1 MGYNISIKSYEG
13 PMDLLLDLIKKNE
26 VDIYDIPIHLIT
38 EQFLDYLNLSKTLN
52 MEITSDFILM
62 AATLIEIKSK
72 MLLPKNLLEDDEED
86 ESEDPRK
93 ELVQK
98 ILEYEKFREVSN
110 ILKNSH
116 EFENKSIYKLQEDFS
131 TIDDVDFIKN
141 LTIDKLAIAFSNI
154 IKKIDIEDK
163 SYTIRS
169 ELFTNKM
176 AISIIREKLK
186 SNKSLSFSEIIKNQ
200 CLENIIT
207 YFLAILEMAKNG
219 QVTLTQNIDL
229 SDILILRR
237 QNEFKSYNWRNFICL
252 GR

>member
-1 MGYNISIKSYEG
+1 MGYNISLKSYEG

-38 EQFLDYLNLSKTLN
+38 EQFLEYLNLSKTLN
-52 MEITSDFILM
+52 MDITSDFILM

-72 MLLPKNLLEDDEED
+72 MLLPKHQDED
-86 ESEDPRK
+86 ESEEETEDPRQ

-110 ILKNSH
+110 ILKTSH

-131 TIDDVDFIKN
+131 SIDDVDFIKN
-141 LTIDKLAIAFSNI
+141 LTTDKLAIAFSNI
-154 IKKIDIEDK
+154 IKNMKAEEK
-163 SYTIRS
+163 NYTIRT

-176 AISIIREKLK
+176 AMNIIKEKLK
-186 SNKSLSFSEIIKNQ
+186 TSKQLSFVEVVKDQS
-200 CLENIIT
+200 LENIIT
-207 YFLAILEMAKNG
+207 YFLAILELAKNG
-219 QVTLTQNIDL
+219 KITLDQNKDL

-237 QNEFKSYNWRNFICL
+237 
-252 GR
+252 

>member
-86 ESEDPRK
+86 ETEDPRK

-98 ILEYEKFREVSN
+98 ILEYEKFRELST

-154 IKKIDIEDK
+154 IKKMDIEDR

-176 AISIIREKLK
+176 AIGIIREKLK
-186 SNKSLSFSEIIKNQ
+186 SNKSLSFSEIVKNQ

-237 QNEFKSYNWRNFICL
+237 QNEFKSYN
-252 GR
+252 

>member
-86 ESEDPRK
+86 ETEDPRK

-154 IKKIDIEDK
+154 IKKMDIEDK

-176 AISIIREKLK
+176 AIGIIREKLK

-237 QNEFKSYNWRNFICL
+237 QNEFKSYN
-252 GR
+252 

>member
-86 ESEDPRK
+86 ETEDPRK

-154 IKKIDIEDK
+154 IKKMDIEDK

-200 CLENIIT
+200 GLENIIT

-219 QVTLTQNIDL
+219 QVTLTQNVDL

-237 QNEFKSYNWRNFICL
+237 QNEFKSYN
-252 GR
+252 

>member
-72 MLLPKNLLEDDEED
+72 MLLPKKLLEDDEED

-154 IKKIDIEDK
+154 IKKMDIEDK

-186 SNKSLSFSEIIKNQ
+186 SNESLSFSEIIKNQ
-200 CLENIIT
+200 GLENIIT

-219 QVTLTQNIDL
+219 QVTLTQNFDL

-237 QNEFKSYNWRNFICL
+237 QNELKSYNWRNSIRL

>member
-86 ESEDPRK
+86 ETEDPRK

-98 ILEYEKFREVSN
+98 ILEYEKFREVST

-154 IKKIDIEDK
+154 IKKMDIEDR

-176 AISIIREKLK
+176 AIGIIREKLK

-237 QNEFKSYNWRNFICL
+237 QNEFKSYN
-252 GR
+252 

>member
-1 MGYNISIKSYEG
+1 MGYNISLKSYEG

-38 EQFLDYLNLSKTLN
+38 EQFLEYLNLSKTLN
-52 MEITSDFILM
+52 MDITSDFILM

-72 MLLPKNLLEDDEED
+72 MLLPKHQDED
-86 ESEDPRK
+86 ESEEETEDPRQ

-110 ILKNSH
+110 ILKTSH

-131 TIDDVDFIKN
+131 SIDDVDFIKN
-141 LTIDKLAIAFSNI
+141 LTTDKLAIAFSNI
-154 IKKIDIEDK
+154 IKNMKAEEK
-163 SYTIRS
+163 NYTIRT

-176 AISIIREKLK
+176 AMNIIKEKLK
-186 SNKSLSFSEIIKNQ
+186 SSKQLSFVEVVKDQS
-200 CLENIIT
+200 LENIIT
-207 YFLAILEMAKNG
+207 YFLAILELAKNG
-219 QVTLTQNIDL
+219 KVTLDQNKDL

-237 QNEFKSYNWRNFICL
+237 
-252 GR
+252 

>member
-86 ESEDPRK
+86 ETEDPRK

-98 ILEYEKFREVSN
+98 ILEYEKFREVST

-141 LTIDKLAIAFSNI
+141 LTVDKLAIAFSNI
-154 IKKIDIEDK
+154 IKKMDIEDR

-176 AISIIREKLK
+176 AIGIIREKLK

-237 QNEFKSYNWRNFICL
+237 QNEFKSYNWRNFIRL

>member
-154 IKKIDIEDK
+154 IKKMDIEDK

-176 AISIIREKLK
+176 AIGSIREKLK

-219 QVTLTQNIDL
+219 QVTLTQNVDL

-237 QNEFKSYNWRNFICL
+237 QNEFKSYN
-252 GR
+252 

>member
-72 MLLPKNLLEDDEED
+72 MLLPKKLLEDDEED

-154 IKKIDIEDK
+154 IKKMDIEDR

-176 AISIIREKLK
+176 AIGIIREKLK

-200 CLENIIT
+200 CLENTIT

-237 QNEFKSYNWRNFICL
+237 QNEFKSYN
-252 GR
+252 

>member
-72 MLLPKNLLEDDEED
+72 MLLPKNLLEDNEED

-154 IKKIDIEDK
+154 IKKMDIEDK

-176 AISIIREKLK
+176 AIGIIREKLK

-237 QNEFKSYNWRNFICL
+237 QNEFKSYN
-252 GR
+252 

>member
-237 QNEFKSYNWRNFICL
+237 QNEFKSYN
-252 GR
+252 

>member
-72 MLLPKNLLEDDEED
+72 MLLPKSLLEDDEED
-86 ESEDPRK
+86 ETEDPRK

-98 ILEYEKFREVSN
+98 ILEYEKFREVST

-154 IKKIDIEDK
+154 IKKMDIEDR

-176 AISIIREKLK
+176 AIGIIREKLK

-200 CLENIIT
+200 CVENIIT

-237 QNEFKSYNWRNFICL
+237 QNEFKSYNWRNFIRL

>member
-86 ESEDPRK
+86 ETEDPRK

-98 ILEYEKFREVSN
+98 ILEYEKFREVST

-154 IKKIDIEDK
+154 IKKMDIEDR

-176 AISIIREKLK
+176 AIGIIREKLK

-237 QNEFKSYNWRNFICL
+237 QNEFKSYNWRNFIRL

>member
-72 MLLPKNLLEDDEED
+72 LLLPKNLLEDDEED

-154 IKKIDIEDK
+154 IKKMDIEDK

-176 AISIIREKLK
+176 AISIIGEKLK
-186 SNKSLSFSEIIKNQ
+186 SNESLSFSEVIKKQ
-200 CLENIIT
+200 SLENIIT

-237 QNEFKSYNWRNFICL
+237 QNEFKSYN
-252 GR
+252 

>member
-72 MLLPKNLLEDDEED
+72 MLLPKKLLEDDEED

-154 IKKIDIEDK
+154 IKKMDIEDR

-176 AISIIREKLK
+176 AIGIIREKLK

-200 CLENIIT
+200 CLENTIT

-237 QNEFKSYNWRNFICL
+237 QNEFKSYNWRNFIRL

>member
-72 MLLPKNLLEDDEED
+72 MLLPKNLLEDNDDDD

-131 TIDDVDFIKN
+131 TIDDVDFINN

-154 IKKIDIEDK
+154 IKKMDTEDK

-176 AISIIREKLK
+176 AIGIIREKLK

-237 QNEFKSYNWRNFICL
+237 QNEFKSYN
-252 GR
+252 

>member
-154 IKKIDIEDK
+154 IKKMDIEDK

-176 AISIIREKLK
+176 AIGSIREKLK

-219 QVTLTQNIDL
+219 QVTLTQNVDL

-237 QNEFKSYNWRNFICL
+237 QNEFKSYNWRNFIRL

>member
-72 MLLPKNLLEDDEED
+72 MLLPKKLLEDDEED

-154 IKKIDIEDK
+154 IKKMDIEDR

-176 AISIIREKLK
+176 AIGIIREKLK

-200 CLENIIT
+200 CLENTIT

-219 QVTLTQNIDL
+219 QVTLTQNVDL

-237 QNEFKSYNWRNFICL
+237 QNEFKSYN
-252 GR
+252 

>member
-72 MLLPKNLLEDDEED
+72 MLLPKNLLEDNEED

-154 IKKIDIEDK
+154 IKKMDIEDK

-176 AISIIREKLK
+176 AIGIIREKLK

-237 QNEFKSYNWRNFICL
+237 QNEFKSYNWRNFIRL

>member
-154 IKKIDIEDK
+154 IKKMDIEDK

-176 AISIIREKLK
+176 AIGIIREKLK

>member
-72 MLLPKNLLEDDEED
+72 MLLPKKLLEDDEED

-176 AISIIREKLK
+176 AIGIIREKLK

-237 QNEFKSYNWRNFICL
+237 QNELKSYNWRNSIRL

>member
-86 ESEDPRK
+86 ETEDPRK

-98 ILEYEKFREVSN
+98 ILEYEKFREVST

-141 LTIDKLAIAFSNI
+141 LTVDKLAIAFSNI
-154 IKKIDIEDK
+154 IKKMDIEDR

-176 AISIIREKLK
+176 AIGIIREKLK

-237 QNEFKSYNWRNFICL
+237 QNEFKSYN
-252 GR
+252 

>member
-154 IKKIDIEDK
+154 IKKMDIEDR

-176 AISIIREKLK
+176 AIGIIREKLK

-237 QNEFKSYNWRNFICL
+237 QNEFKSYN
-252 GR
+252 